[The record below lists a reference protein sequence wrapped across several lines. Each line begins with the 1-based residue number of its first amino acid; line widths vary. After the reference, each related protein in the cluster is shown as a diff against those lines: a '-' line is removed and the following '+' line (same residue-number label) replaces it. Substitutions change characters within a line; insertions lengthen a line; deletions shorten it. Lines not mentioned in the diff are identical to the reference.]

1 MLFSISV
8 RNRDCPL
15 RGFSGSRAVVR
26 AFLPWP
32 RAPAPPP
39 GSVVFAVLPGHGPI
53 MLDEVRCTG
62 TEPSLAN
69 CSSLGWMQSNCR
81 HDEDASVI
89 CTNGEQGGGG
99 APS

>member
-1 MLFSISV
+1 
-8 RNRDCPL
+8 
-15 RGFSGSRAVVR
+15 
-26 AFLPWP
+26 
-32 RAPAPPP
+32 
-39 GSVVFAVLPGHGPI
+39 

-89 CTNGEQGGGG
+89 CTNGEWGWGGGRRG
-99 APS
+99 AAGCPILGPRGPAWIPGTVVRPVPRLHVNHTPTCAKVHR